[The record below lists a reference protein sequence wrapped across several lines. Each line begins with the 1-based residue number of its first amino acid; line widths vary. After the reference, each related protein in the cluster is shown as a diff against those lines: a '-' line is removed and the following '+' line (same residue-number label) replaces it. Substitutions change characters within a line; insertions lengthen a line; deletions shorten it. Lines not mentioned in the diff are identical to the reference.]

1 MDKTAAIE
9 SFLGE
14 YGLTE
19 LQISTILKLF
29 ESYLADNSIAK
40 KDGVFEV
47 CPKCGMVHPMIVK
60 GGKAGSG
67 KQMYRCTH
75 CGRRFTEDH
84 GTIMHYSH
92 QGDDAWK
99 VLMMDTINGVSLKKT
114 SAKLSLSIGPVF
126 SMRHRFLCSLEKYAD
141 NIKVSR
147 NVQLDES
154 QDPINP
160 DILMAGSCSMTTDG
174 TFYDQLASATGTFHR
189 KTEDRKDSKA
199 EVNLNRSNS
208 FHSVIKSY
216 YRHYRGVANKYINRY
231 SSIFAYAWNVN
242 KVVKE
247 GERYEHALSTVR
259 KDGISL
265 TGEELRNYRLYA
277 PADLI
282 YRAA

>member
-1 MDKTAAIE
+1 MDRTAAIE
-9 SFLGE
+9 SFFGE

-29 ESYLADNSIAK
+29 ESYLEDNSIVK
-40 KDGVFEV
+40 GNGIFEV
-47 CPKCGMVHPMIVK
+47 CPKCGKVHPVIVK
-60 GGKAGSG
+60 GGKSGSG

-114 SAKLSLSIGPVF
+114 SAKLSLSIGTVF
-126 SMRHRFLCSLEKYAD
+126 IMRHRFLCSLEKYAD

-160 DILMAGSCSMTTDG
+160 DILKERHSKMTERHSKNVAFQKRKYVLQPWPMIMAMLLQDHTMQDSLH
-174 TFYDQLASATGTFHR
+174 QR
-189 KTEDRKDSKA
+189 KLLILPPIWQ
-199 EVNLNRSNS
+199 V
-208 FHSVIKSY
+208 
-216 YRHYRGVANKYINRY
+216 
-231 SSIFAYAWNVN
+231 
-242 KVVKE
+242 
-247 GERYEHALSTVR
+247 
-259 KDGISL
+259 
-265 TGEELRNYRLYA
+265 
-277 PADLI
+277 PA
-282 YRAA
+282 A